1 MRIIDCHQG
10 SQEWLDLRKGRIT
23 MSHAADLLV
32 GGQGKTRQSYLMKVA
47 AERLATFPDDDFYS
61 RDMLRGNELE
71 PFARRAFE
79 AANSNVVQS
88 VGFVLHDDERIG
100 CSPDGLTMFH
110 GIEIKC
116 PRPETHLKYL
126 SKEYAE
132 KEHGPQMQG
141 CMWIC
146 NRGAWFFI
154 SFCPWVVDRPL
165 IIHTIKRD
173 EAMIAK
179 LAESAIRGADEIDA
193 LVHSVLNMQ
202 DCEPVS
208 AEVTAHATDA
218 RNHWENLFAGNDE
231 VQL

>member
-1 MRIIDCHQG
+1 
-10 SQEWLDLRKGRIT
+10 

-47 AERLATFPDDDFYS
+47 ADRLASFPSDDFYS

-71 PFARRAFE
+71 RFARRAFE
-79 AANSNVVQS
+79 ATHSEVET

-100 CSPDGLTMFH
+100 CSPDGLTSYE

-126 SKEYAE
+126 SKEYAA
-132 KEHGPQMQG
+132 KEHGPQIQG

-146 NRGAWFFI
+146 ERSWWYFV
-154 SFCPWVVDRPL
+154 SFCPWVAALPL
-165 IIHTIKRD
+165 IIHTIDRD

-179 LAESAIRGADEIDA
+179 LAESAIRGADEIDE
-193 LVHSVLNMQ
+193 LVHSVKTGGQWTL
-202 DCEPVS
+202 EVEEHA
-208 AEVTAHATDA
+208 AEA
-218 RNHWENLFAGNDE
+218 RNHWANLFAGNDE